1 MLDLV
6 LAGDLPKLAGI
17 GTLIGVSSLQ
27 NFRQPA
33 DAAASRAESRREGA
47 LIYIASYEPDE
58 GALVE
63 LARRNGALAFAF
75 SDVLRE
81 RGFRRAIVLSKMRLA
96 LAACRRAG
104 CGFVACTLAR
114 SEGGLRNAREIS
126 AFMSVLGMDGRERK
140 FSGELLERLAAGG
153 RKNEG
158 GSAGGKKLPAGKPE
172 EKEIA

>member
-17 GTLIGVSSLQ
+17 DGLVLAASLG
-27 NFRQPA
+27 NFRRPS
-33 DAAASRAESRREGA
+33 DAAASRLESKTDGA
-47 LIYIASYEPDE
+47 LLYVASYEPDE

-63 LARRNGALAFAF
+63 LARRGGALVFSF

-104 CGFVACTLAR
+104 CGFVACTLAQ
-114 SEGGLRNAREIS
+114 SETGLRNARELS
-126 AFMSVLGMDGRERK
+126 AFASVIGMDQRERK
-140 FSGELLERLAAGG
+140 FSGGLMEKLAADG
-153 RKNEG
+153 
-158 GSAGGKKLPAGKPE
+158 GGKP
-172 EKEIA
+172 